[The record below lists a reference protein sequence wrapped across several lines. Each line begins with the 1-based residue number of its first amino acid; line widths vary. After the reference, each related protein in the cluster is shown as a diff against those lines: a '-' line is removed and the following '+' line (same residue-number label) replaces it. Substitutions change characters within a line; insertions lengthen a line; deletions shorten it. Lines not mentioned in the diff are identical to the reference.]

1 MNDMEPDQR
10 SRIKNLPWICFF
22 VFLFIQSLAVIYWT
36 VSLPGD
42 PRNSLIFGMSP
53 ARFALMLGILIPG
66 LVFAAAAFVSGV
78 QKSAIRDI
86 FEERWREDNN
96 FLWFEGL
103 AVLIS
108 LISWGYLVYLRSGVD
123 GAENP
128 LYIRFLPFLLW
139 VIVLGFQFVIWL
151 WYQCYGWNFAYLLR
165 FKPAFIATAI
175 VAAVF
180 LILALIM
187 AFTGWGIKPDI
198 FFWGNPGVPLLAW
211 QVWLSLGSGLALLT
225 LLVTFPVIRSYT
237 KRLDWIIGGGLFLL
251 AVTLWLTQPI
261 PRSFFFPAPRAPGF
275 QIYPYSDAGF
285 YDYSAQTLLVGE
297 GFLNGEI
304 VTRPVYIL
312 FLAVLHGMEGQ
323 NYVELIT
330 LQTFILAV
338 FPAALYWLG
347 RSMRSREA
355 GLAAGLLA
363 IFRELNAFAATPLTE
378 VSHSKMLMTDS
389 MTGLGICLFCL
400 AVFRWLRKTEVRPVR
415 AVLVGGFLGMLMLLR
430 SQAAFFFPVVLLFL
444 ILQRKLG
451 WKDIIRECA
460 FFTLG
465 MVLALSPWIIRNGIR
480 TGDFAL
486 DQPSQA
492 AIMAQRYA
500 SSVEEAQNT
509 LLTSK
514 TGEVSAHII
523 QYTLAHPLDV
533 AGFISAH
540 FMNNEL
546 ATLEALPLRLSFT
559 DYHDNFQIS
568 TLFWLD
574 GINGISGWQWV
585 LLVINLLLIS
595 IGIGSAWAKWQW
607 GGLLPLTLQVSYSLS
622 SAFGRISGWRFIQP
636 VDWVGY
642 FYFCLGFAEIC
653 VWLFAA
659 SGLSLRPREKNT
671 RELPPLRVVSPAW
684 ISASAG
690 AILLTGFLLPL
701 AELIIPPRYTVEVQK
716 QAIQTADKSPL
727 RGQAIGSSD
736 DFLKQKLAVRMVGR
750 ALYPRWYK
758 AGGGEP
764 GNGWAAYKPRPD
776 GHLGFMMVG
785 PYGEQQMVLTIAQS
799 PEKFPHASDV
809 IVYGC
814 RKSGYIDVRL
824 VVGYNEPDMFEYSSG
839 NPSTQCDPLP

>member
-10 SRIKNLPWICFF
+10 FGYKNLPWICFF
-22 VFLFIQSLAVIYWT
+22 AFLFIQSLAVIIWT

-42 PRNSLIFGMSP
+42 PKNSLIFGMSP
-53 ARFALMLGILIPG
+53 ARFVLVLGILILG
-66 LVFAAAAFVSGV
+66 LVFAAAVFVSGT

-86 FEERWREDNN
+86 FEDRWREDNN

-103 AVLIS
+103 AVLVS
-108 LISWGYLVYLRSGVD
+108 LLAWGYLVYLRSGVD

-128 LYIRFLPFLLW
+128 LYVRFLPFLAWL
-139 VIVLGFQFVIWL
+139 IALGFQFLVWL
-151 WYQCYGWNFAYLLR
+151 WYQCYGWNSTFLMR

-175 VAAVF
+175 VAAIF
-180 LILALIM
+180 LALSLIM

-198 FFWGNPGVPLLAW
+198 FFWGNPGVPMLAW

-225 LLVTFPVIRSYT
+225 ILVTFPVIRSYT

-251 AVTLWLTQPI
+251 AMTLWLTQPI
-261 PRSFFFPAPRAPGF
+261 PPSFFFPAARAPGF

-297 GFLNGEI
+297 GFLNGKI

-312 FLAVLHGMEGQ
+312 FLAVLHGLEGQ
-323 NYVELIT
+323 NYVELIA
-330 LQTFILAV
+330 LQTIILAV

-347 RSMRSREA
+347 RSMRCREA

-389 MTGLGICLFCL
+389 ITGLGICLFCL
-400 AVFRWLRKTEVRPVR
+400 AVFRWLRKTEIRPVR
-415 AVLVGGFLGMLMLLR
+415 AVLVGGFLGMLLLLR
-430 SQAAFFFPVVLLFL
+430 SQAIFFFPVVLLFL
-444 ILQRKLG
+444 ILNRKLA
-451 WKDIIRECA
+451 WKDIAREGA
-460 FFTLG
+460 LFTLG
-465 MVLALSPWIIRNGIR
+465 MVLAISPWIIRNGIR

-509 LLTSK
+509 QLQSK
-514 TGEVSAHII
+514 TGEVSDHIW
-523 QYTLAHPLDV
+523 QYTISHPLDV

-546 ATLEALPLRLSFT
+546 ATLEVLPLRMSAT

-574 GINGISGWQWV
+574 GINSLSGWQWV

-595 IGIGSAWAKWQW
+595 IGIGSAWATWQW
-607 GGLLPLTLQVSYSLS
+607 GGLLPLAMQLSYSLS

-642 FYFCLGFAEIC
+642 FYFCLGFAEVC

-690 AILLTGFLLPL
+690 AILLAGFLLPL
-701 AELIIPPRYTVEVQK
+701 AELIIPPRYSPAVQQ
-716 QAIQTADKSPL
+716 QAIQTAEKSPL
-727 RGQAIGSSD
+727 REQAIGSAD
-736 DFLKQKLAVRMVGR
+736 EFMQQKLAVRMVGR
-750 ALYPRWYK
+750 VLYPRWYK

-764 GNGWAAYKPRPD
+764 GNGWAAYKPQPD

-785 PYGEQQMVLTIAQS
+785 PYGEQQMVLTIKQS
-799 PEKFPHASDV
+799 PEIFPHASDV

-824 VVGYNEPDMFEYSSG
+824 VVGYSQPDLFEYASG
-839 NPSTQCDPLP
+839 NLSTHCDPLP